1 MPLRMS
7 DPSAVHASEDDTYRQ
22 GCQCLT
28 QQPLDQSGSRR
39 CFVSLAHRHSPQ
51 PVTPVTVLD
60 VPVPP
65 SELIQLAGD
74 LHVLFTVDMKL
85 LHLAISSPVCGLQFG
100 SGLAP
105 AQRGTGQRL
114 TTQAKSAAKDMDPAL
129 LLWEGCA
136 AIRKCRR

>member
-1 MPLRMS
+1 MPNPAAAGPVWVSTLLRL
-7 DPSAVHASEDDTYRQ
+7 ASS
-22 GCQCLT
+22 
-28 QQPLDQSGSRR
+28 PA
-39 CFVSLAHRHSPQ
+39 LAA
-51 PVTPVTVLD
+51 TGDPVTVLD
-60 VPVPP
+60 MPVPP